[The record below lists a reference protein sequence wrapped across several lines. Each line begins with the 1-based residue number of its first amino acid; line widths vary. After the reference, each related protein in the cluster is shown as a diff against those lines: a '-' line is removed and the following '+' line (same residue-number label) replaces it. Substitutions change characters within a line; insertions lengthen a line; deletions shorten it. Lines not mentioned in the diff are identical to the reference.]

1 LPLRLLAAC
10 GQEGGAMFT
19 MQQKVHRSLECVW
32 TLSEKGLACT
42 WVEISAKAPAGNR
55 QHEGN
60 TVMERKVA

>member
-1 LPLRLLAAC
+1 
-10 GQEGGAMFT
+10 MFT